1 MIAKSEKH
9 LFLQQDNNNFA
20 KIEFLTLAARG
31 TLMNWI
37 NPTNPFISFN
47 NNETKTI
54 PNFRF
59 GSFDHVLLRSQEA

>member
-1 MIAKSEKH
+1 MIAKSEK
-9 LFLQQDNNNFA
+9 
-20 KIEFLTLAARG
+20 TLIFAARQQQFCKNRVPDACGKG

-37 NPTNPFISFN
+37 NPTNPFTSFN

-54 PNFRF
+54 PYFRF